1 MFSLP
6 MGLVAKTFGFGADA
20 AGVAALD
27 VSGILYNLSAATLG
41 NILGDEGYG
50 YFSVAYNIYNVFLT
64 MATAGMPVA
73 LSRMIS
79 EADTLGR
86 PMQARK
92 IFRVAWL
99 TFATIGLIL
108 GLVMFLF
115 PTELAGMLNNVRAA
129 QSIWALSPALV
140 LVYLTST
147 YRGYAQGM
155 SNMKP
160 TTVSQIL
167 EVVGKVTVGLVL
179 AWSFTRAGKSL
190 PVASAGAIF
199 GVTAGGAFALIY
211 IAIYKHRHYP
221 DKPVADPDVPDPA
234 GRILGTLLRIS
245 IPIALGSSVLSII
258 NLIDTKLIMYRLQT
272 ALGYSETYA
281 NVLYGVYGKVQT
293 LYNLPAAFVTP
304 MTISIVPAI
313 AAMVVQK
320 KYDQGHTVA
329 ESALRISAAVAM
341 PMGIGLAVLSDPI
354 VNVLYPRSNAAGPTL
369 LFLLGIA
376 SVFVC
381 ISLITTAVLQA
392 TGHELCPVWSMLAG
406 GVAKVAVNWF
416 LIAVPE
422 LNIIGAPV
430 GTLACYVVI
439 CIVNYIFLCRTLH
452 ERLHIGRCLARPLLS
467 TLLMAAVAWGVY
479 AGLSAVMGGDLSWK
493 RTALAMLVSM
503 ACAVVTYLIA
513 VVKTRAITLAD
524 LQLIPKGEK
533 LAKVLH
539 IR

>member
-1 MFSLP
+1 MQENSKQNYLH
-6 MGLVAKTFGFGADA
+6 GAAIMA
-20 AGVAALD
+20 AGV
-27 VSGILYNLSAATLG
+27 VVTKILGAIYKIPLG

-50 YFSVAYNIYNVFLT
+50 YFSVAYNIYYVFLT

-99 TFATIGLIL
+99 TFAIFGILL

-167 EVVGKVTVGLVL
+167 EVVGKVAVGLVL
-179 AWSFTRAGKSL
+179 AWSFTRAGKGL

-211 IAIYKHRHYP
+211 VSIYKHRHYP
-221 DKPVADPDVPDPA
+221 DRPVADPDVPDSA

-258 NLIDTKLIMYRLQT
+258 NLVDTKLIMYRLQT

-281 NVLYGVYGKVQT
+281 NILYGVYGKT
-293 LYNLPAAFVTP
+293 LTLFNLPAAFVTP

-313 AAMVVQK
+313 AAAVVQK
-320 KYDQGHTVA
+320 KFAQGHDIA
-329 ESALRISAAVAM
+329 ESALRISAVVAM
-341 PMGIGLAVLSDPI
+341 PMGVGLAVLCDPI
-354 VNVLYPRSNAAGPTL
+354 VNVLYPNSNDAGPML
-369 LFLLGIA
+369 LMFLGLA

-406 GVAKVAVNWF
+406 GVTKVAVNWF

-422 LNIIGAPV
+422 LNIVGAPI

-439 CIVNYIFLCRTLH
+439 CIMNYIFLCRTLH

-467 TLLMAAVAWGVY
+467 TVLMAAVAGGVY

-493 RTALAMLVSM
+493 RMALAMLAAM
-503 ACAVVTYLIA
+503 ACAVVTYLVA

-524 LQLIPKGEK
+524 MQLIPRGEK

>member
-1 MFSLP
+1 MQESSKQNYLH
-6 MGLVAKTFGFGADA
+6 GAAIMA
-20 AGVAALD
+20 AGV
-27 VSGILYNLSAATLG
+27 VVIKILGAIYKIPLG

-199 GVTAGGAFALIY
+199 GVTAGRLRSFISPSISTGIT
-211 IAIYKHRHYP
+211 RTNRSRTRTC
-221 DKPVADPDVPDPA
+221 
-234 GRILGTLLRIS
+234 RIL
-245 IPIALGSSVLSII
+245 P
-258 NLIDTKLIMYRLQT
+258 D
-272 ALGYSETYA
+272 
-281 NVLYGVYGKVQT
+281 
-293 LYNLPAAFVTP
+293 AF
-304 MTISIVPAI
+304 
-313 AAMVVQK
+313 
-320 KYDQGHTVA
+320 
-329 ESALRISAAVAM
+329 SARCC
-341 PMGIGLAVLSDPI
+341 
-354 VNVLYPRSNAAGPTL
+354 
-369 LFLLGIA
+369 A
-376 SVFVC
+376 SVFR
-381 ISLITTAVLQA
+381 SR
-392 TGHELCPVWSMLAG
+392 S
-406 GVAKVAVNWF
+406 
-416 LIAVPE
+416 
-422 LNIIGAPV
+422 APV
-430 GTLACYVVI
+430 
-439 CIVNYIFLCRTLH
+439 
-452 ERLHIGRCLARPLLS
+452 S
-467 TLLMAAVAWGVY
+467 
-479 AGLSAVMGGDLSWK
+479 
-493 RTALAMLVSM
+493 
-503 ACAVVTYLIA
+503 
-513 VVKTRAITLAD
+513 
-524 LQLIPKGEK
+524 
-533 LAKVLH
+533 
-539 IR
+539 

>member
-1 MFSLP
+1 MQESSKQNYLH
-6 MGLVAKTFGFGADA
+6 GAA
-20 AGVAALD
+20 MMTAGV
-27 VSGILYNLSAATLG
+27 VVIKILGSIYKIPLG

-50 YFSVAYNIYNVFLT
+50 YFSVAYNIYYVFLN

-86 PMQARK
+86 PVQARK

-99 TFATIGLIL
+99 TFAIFGLLL

-167 EVVGKVTVGLVL
+167 EVVGKVAFGFALVRVMAPHGLVWG
-179 AWSFTRAGKSL
+179 A
-190 PVASAGAIF
+190 VAAIL
-199 GVTAGGAFALIY
+199 GVTIAELLALLFLMIRY
-211 IAIYKHRHYP
+211 VAIYYHRHYP
-221 DKPVADPDVPDPA
+221 EKPVADPDVPDSA
-234 GRILGTLLRIS
+234 GHILVTLLRIS

-258 NLIDTKLIMYRLQT
+258 NLVDTKLIMYRLQT
-272 ALGYSETYA
+272 ALGYSESYA

-313 AAMVVQK
+313 AAAVVQG
-320 KYDQGHTVA
+320 KYTQSKTIA

-341 PMGIGLAVLSDPI
+341 PMGIGLAVLSYPI

-369 LFLLGIA
+369 LMLLGIA

-392 TGHELCPVWSMLAG
+392 TGHEIYPVYSMLAG
-406 GVAKVAVNWF
+406 GLAKIAVNWF

-422 LNIIGAPV
+422 LNITGAPV
-430 GTLACYVVI
+430 GTLACYLVI
-439 CIVNYIFLCRTLH
+439 CTMNHIFLCKTLR
-452 ERLHIGRCLARPLLS
+452 ERPNVGRALVRPLLS
-467 TLLMAAVAWGVY
+467 TLIMAVVAWGMY
-479 AGLSAVMGGDLSWK
+479 AGLSAAMGGDLSWK
-493 RTALAMLVSM
+493 RMALAMLVSM
-503 ACAVVTYLIA
+503 VCAVVAYLIA
-513 VVKTRAITLAD
+513 VVKTHAITLAD

>member
-1 MFSLP
+1 MQESSKQNYLH
-6 MGLVAKTFGFGADA
+6 GAA
-20 AGVAALD
+20 MMTAGV
-27 VSGILYNLSAATLG
+27 VVIKILGAIYKIPLG

-50 YFSVAYNIYNVFLT
+50 YFSVAYNIYYVFLN

-86 PMQARK
+86 PVQARK

-99 TFATIGLIL
+99 TFAIFGLLL

-140 LVYLTST
+140 HLTST

-167 EVVGKVTVGLVL
+167 EVVGKVAVGLVL

-211 IAIYKHRHYP
+211 VAIYYHRHYP
-221 DKPVADPDVPDPA
+221 EKPVADPDVPDSA
-234 GRILGTLLRIS
+234 GHILVTLLRIS

-258 NLIDTKLIMYRLQT
+258 NLVDTKLIMYRLQT
-272 ALGYSETYA
+272 ALGYSESYA

-313 AAMVVQK
+313 AAAVVQG
-320 KYDQGHTVA
+320 KYTQSKTIA

-341 PMGIGLAVLSDPI
+341 PMGIGLAVLSYPI

-369 LFLLGIA
+369 LMLLGIA

-392 TGHELCPVWSMLAG
+392 TGHEIYPVYSMLAG
-406 GVAKVAVNWF
+406 GLAKIAVNWF

-422 LNIIGAPV
+422 LNITGAPV
-430 GTLACYVVI
+430 GTLACYLVI
-439 CIVNYIFLCRTLH
+439 CTMNHIFLCKTLR
-452 ERLHIGRCLARPLLS
+452 ERPNVGRALVRPLLS
-467 TLLMAAVAWGVY
+467 TLIMAVVAWGVY
-479 AGLSAVMGGDLSWK
+479 AGLSAAMGGDLSWK
-493 RTALAMLVSM
+493 RMALAMLVSM
-503 ACAVVTYLIA
+503 VCAVVTYLIA

>member
-1 MFSLP
+1 MQENSKQNYLH
-6 MGLVAKTFGFGADA
+6 GAAIMA
-20 AGVAALD
+20 AGV
-27 VSGILYNLSAATLG
+27 VVIKILGAIYKIPLG

-179 AWSFTRAGKSL
+179 AWSFTSAGKSL

-221 DKPVADPDVPDPA
+221 DKPVADPDVPDSA

-258 NLIDTKLIMYRLQT
+258 NLIDTKPYHAHRLQSRASP
-272 ALGYSETYA
+272 ALFRDICKRALRRLRQGA
-281 NVLYGVYGKVQT
+281 GVEFYKRGKE
-293 LYNLPAAFVTP
+293 L
-304 MTISIVPAI
+304 
-313 AAMVVQK
+313 
-320 KYDQGHTVA
+320 TVA
-329 ESALRISAAVAM
+329 SA
-341 PMGIGLAVLSDPI
+341 
-354 VNVLYPRSNAAGPTL
+354 
-369 LFLLGIA
+369 
-376 SVFVC
+376 
-381 ISLITTAVLQA
+381 
-392 TGHELCPVWSMLAG
+392 
-406 GVAKVAVNWF
+406 
-416 LIAVPE
+416 
-422 LNIIGAPV
+422 GA
-430 GTLACYVVI
+430 
-439 CIVNYIFLCRTLH
+439 IF
-452 ERLHIGRCLARPLLS
+452 RLPSR
-467 TLLMAAVAWGVY
+467 
-479 AGLSAVMGGDLSWK
+479 
-493 RTALAMLVSM
+493 
-503 ACAVVTYLIA
+503 
-513 VVKTRAITLAD
+513 
-524 LQLIPKGEK
+524 
-533 LAKVLH
+533 
-539 IR
+539 